1 LVVPQNRWREDG
13 TEHASRFGG
22 LLQLKA
28 SHIRVSQ
35 SGLKIGE
42 GVTIGDA
49 YGIIVEV
56 ASRELKIDE
65 SI

>member
-1 LVVPQNRWREDG
+1 MEGGRHETRL
-13 TEHASRFGG
+13 RFGG
-22 LLQLKA
+22 LLHLKA

-35 SGLKIGE
+35 SGLKIDE

-56 ASRELKIDE
+56 ASRE
-65 SI
+65 S